1 MPTKLQQSQSDL
13 QKSDE
18 RFRAIFDHAANGIG
32 VLDNDSHYLQVNRK
46 LCEILGYTEDEL
58 VGKSLSEITHSDD
71 LGERSNQSDQLLA
84 GLVDTFP
91 LEKRYIQKNGS
102 IIWVHVSTAVV
113 HGPSG
118 DPIYSISSITDLSE
132 RKRLEIFHS
141 VARTLAKSKTITK
154 AMPRIIR
161 IICETLG
168 WDCGA
173 HWKVDEEKQQYYC
186 TETWSIANTQIKK
199 FMNYSSQCVFP
210 VDYEGFIKRTWLSN
224 RPVWL
229 SDITVETIFTR
240 AAQAAEAK
248 LLSAF
253 AFRILSAD
261 KTIGILEFF
270 SRNTQKPDTALHETA
285 LSIGVQI
292 GQFIQHKQIEDAQK
306 RSEAQLSGIIQSA
319 MQAIIMVDEEM
330 NIVLFNPAA
339 EKIFGYKSKD
349 VIGTKIN
356 RLIPARLMGLRCNGE
371 EFPIEASTSHLT
383 LNRKKLYTLILS
395 DLTLSLAAEENLHL
409 ATEVIKNVQEAI
421 VIIDA
426 SMKVISV
433 NPAYTSITG
442 FTEDE
447 AIGKTPRIFNADIE
461 NKDSY
466 QSMWSSL
473 KKIGHWYGEIW
484 DLRKNGDSFCQGLS
498 LDTINNLYGE
508 ITYYA
513 AVFYDITDRKR
524 SEERILNLNTE
535 LEQRVM
541 ERTRQLQASNKELE
555 AFSYSV
561 SHDLRAPLRAL
572 DGFSQLLLKKY
583 TDQLDEVGNNYLQ
596 RIRNASERMGD
607 LIDDLLQLSKV
618 SVSKIKT
625 KSVDLSQ
632 LVRSILMEL
641 QETEA
646 NRKVELEIQDGVFID
661 ADPRLFRI
669 VLENLVSNAWKFTGR
684 KERTFICFGIKEQN
698 GEQVVFIKDNG
709 AGFNVKYAHKL
720 FGAFQRL
727 HSVTEFEGTGIGLA
741 TVLRIMNLHGGRIWA
756 DSTLGEGATFY
767 FVVPLGKA
775 KMAS

>member
-1 MPTKLQQSQSDL
+1 MPNKLKQSQSDL
-13 QKSDE
+13 QENEE

-32 VLDNDSHYLQVNRK
+32 VLDNNNHYLQVNRK
-46 LCEILGYTEDEL
+46 LCEILGYSESEL
-58 VGKSLSEITHSDD
+58 IGKSINEITYPDD
-71 LGERSNQSDQLLA
+71 PEENLNHEDQLLS

-91 LEKRYIQKNGS
+91 LEKRYIRKNGS
-102 IIWVHVSTAVV
+102 IIWVHVNTAVV

-118 DPIYSISSITDLSE
+118 NPIYSISSITDLSE

-141 VARTLAKSKTITK
+141 VARTLAKSKSISK

-161 IICETLG
+161 IICESLG

-173 HWKVDEEKQQYYC
+173 HWKIDDENQQYHC
-186 TETWSIANTQIKK
+186 TEIWGHTNAQIKK
-199 FMNYSSQCVFP
+199 FMAYSSQCFIP
-210 VDYEGFIKRTWLSN
+210 VDDEGFMKRTWLSN
-224 RPVWL
+224 RPIWI
-229 SDITVETIFTR
+229 SDITAEKIFTR
-240 AAQAAEAK
+240 ASQAAEAK

-270 SRNTQKPDTALHETA
+270 SRSTQKPDTALNETV

-339 EKIFGYKSKD
+339 EKIFGYKSKE

-356 RLIPARLMGLRCNGE
+356 KLMPARLMGLRRNGE
-371 EFPIEASTSHLT
+371 EFPIEASISHLI
-383 LNRKKLYTLILS
+383 LSGKKLYTIILS

-426 SMKVISV
+426 SKKVISV
-433 NPAYTSITG
+433 NPAFTSITG
-442 FTEDE
+442 YTEDD
-447 AIGKTPRIFNADIE
+447 AIGKIPRIFNTEIN

-466 QSMWSSL
+466 QAMWDSL
-473 KKIGHWYGEIW
+473 KKNGHWYGEVW
-484 DLRKNGDSFCQGLS
+484 DQRKNGYSFCQGLS

-508 ITYYA
+508 VTYYA

-524 SEERILNLNTE
+524 TEERILNLNAE
-535 LEQRVM
+535 LEKRVM

-561 SHDLRAPLRAL
+561 SHDLRAPLRGI

-583 TDQLDEVGNNYLQ
+583 SGQLDDSGNNYLQ
-596 RIRNASERMGD
+596 RIRNASERMGH

-618 SVSKIKT
+618 SASKIET
-625 KSVDLSQ
+625 KPVDLSK
-632 LVRSILMEL
+632 LVHSILTEL
-641 QETEA
+641 QETDHGREA
-646 NRKVELEIQDGVFID
+646 ELKIQDDVFID

-669 VLENLVSNAWKFTGR
+669 VLENLISNAWKFTC
-684 KERTFICFGIKEQN
+684 KKDNTVIHFGVKEQN

-709 AGFNVKYAHKL
+709 AGFNIKYAHKL

-756 DSTLGEGATFY
+756 DSNLGEGATFY
-767 FVVPLGKA
+767 FSVP
-775 KMAS
+775 SPQ

>member
-13 QKSDE
+13 PKSDE
-18 RFRAIFDHAANGIG
+18 RFRAIFDHAADGIG
-32 VLDNDSHYLQVNRK
+32 VLNNDSHYMQVNRK
-46 LCEILGYTEDEL
+46 LCEILGYSEEEL
-58 VGKSLSEITHSDD
+58 VGKSLSEIMHPDD
-71 LGERSNQSDQLLA
+71 LGSDLSHSEKLLP

-91 LEKRYIQKNGS
+91 LEKRYIRKNGS

-118 DPIYSISSITDLSE
+118 EPIYSISSITDLSE

-141 VARTLAKSKTITK
+141 VANTLAKSKTITK

-173 HWKVDEEKQQYYC
+173 HWKIDEEKQHYYC
-186 TETWSIANTQIKK
+186 TETWSLTNAQIKK
-199 FMNYSSQCVFP
+199 FMAYSSQCVFP
-210 VDYEGFIKRTWLSN
+210 IDNEGFIKRAWLSN

-229 SDITVETIFTR
+229 SDISTESIFTR
-240 AAQAAEAK
+240 VSQAEEAK
-248 LLSAF
+248 LKSAF
-253 AFRILSAD
+253 AFRILSSD

-270 SRNTQKPDTALHETA
+270 SRNTQKPDTTLHETA
-285 LSIGVQI
+285 HSIGVQI

-349 VIGTKIN
+349 VIGTKIS
-356 RLIPARLMGLRCNGE
+356 RLMPARLMGLRRNGE
-371 EFPIEASTSHLT
+371 EFPIEASISHLT
-383 LNRKKLYTLILS
+383 LSGKKLYTVILS
-395 DLTLSLAAEENLHL
+395 DLTLSKAAEENLHL

-426 SMKVISV
+426 EMKVISV
-433 NPAYTSITG
+433 NPAFTSITG
-442 FTEDE
+442 FNEDE
-447 AIGKTPRIFNADIE
+447 AIGKVPRIFNVNTF
-461 NKDSY
+461 NKDLY
-466 QSMWSSL
+466 QTMWDSL
-473 KKIGHWYGEIW
+473 NKIGHWYGEVW
-484 DLRKNGDSFCQGLS
+484 DKRKNGESFCQGLS
-498 LDTINNLYGE
+498 LDTIKNLYGE
-508 ITYYA
+508 VAYYA

-535 LEQRVM
+535 LESRVT

-561 SHDLRAPLRAL
+561 SHDLRAPLRAI

-583 TDQLDEVGNNYLQ
+583 ADQLDESGNNYLH
-596 RIRNASERMGD
+596 RIRNASERMGG

-618 SVSKIKT
+618 SASKIKT
-625 KSVDLSQ
+625 KPVDLSQ
-632 LVRSILMEL
+632 LVRSILSDL
-641 QETEA
+641 QESD
-646 NRKVELEIQDGVFID
+646 NSRQVECEIQDGVFIN

-669 VLENLVSNAWKFTGR
+669 VLENLVSNAWKFTGK
-684 KERTFICFGIKEQN
+684 KEKAIICFGFKEQN

-709 AGFNVKYAHKL
+709 AGFNIKYAHKL

-741 TVLRIMNLHGGRIWA
+741 TVSRILNLHGGRIWA
-756 DSTLGEGATFY
+756 DSILGEGATFY
-767 FVVPLGKA
+767 FVVPPPG
-775 KMAS
+775 

>member
-1 MPTKLQQSQSDL
+1 MPNKLKQSQSDL
-13 QKSDE
+13 QENEE

-32 VLDNDSHYLQVNRK
+32 VLDNNNHYLQVNRK
-46 LCEILGYTEDEL
+46 LCEILGHSESEL
-58 VGKSLSEITHSDD
+58 IGKSINEITYPDD
-71 LGERSNQSDQLLA
+71 PEENLNHEDQLLS

-91 LEKRYIQKNGS
+91 LEKRYIRKNGS
-102 IIWVHVSTAVV
+102 IIWVHVNTAVV

-118 DPIYSISSITDLSE
+118 NPIYSISSITDLSE

-141 VARTLAKSKTITK
+141 VARTLAKSKSISK

-161 IICETLG
+161 IICESLG

-173 HWKVDEEKQQYYC
+173 HWKIDDENQQYHC
-186 TETWSIANTQIKK
+186 TEIWGHTNAQIKK
-199 FMNYSSQCVFP
+199 FMAYSSQCFIP
-210 VDYEGFIKRTWLSN
+210 VDDEGFMKRTWLSN
-224 RPVWL
+224 RPIWI
-229 SDITVETIFTR
+229 SDITAEKIFTR
-240 AAQAAEAK
+240 ASQAAEAK

-270 SRNTQKPDTALHETA
+270 SRSTQKPDTALNETV

-339 EKIFGYKSKD
+339 EKIFGYKSKE

-356 RLIPARLMGLRCNGE
+356 KLMPARLMGLRRNGE
-371 EFPIEASTSHLT
+371 EFPIEASISHLI
-383 LNRKKLYTLILS
+383 LSGKKLYTIILS

-426 SMKVISV
+426 SKKVISV
-433 NPAYTSITG
+433 NPAFTSITG
-442 FTEDE
+442 YTEDD
-447 AIGKTPRIFNADIE
+447 AIGKIPRIFNTEIN

-466 QSMWSSL
+466 QAMWDSL
-473 KKIGHWYGEIW
+473 KKNGHWYGEVW
-484 DLRKNGDSFCQGLS
+484 DQRKNGDSFCQGLS

-508 ITYYA
+508 VTYYA

-524 SEERILNLNTE
+524 TEERILNLNAE
-535 LEQRVM
+535 LEKRVM
-541 ERTRQLQASNKELE
+541 ERTHQLQASNKELE

-561 SHDLRAPLRAL
+561 SHDLRAPLRGI

-583 TDQLDEVGNNYLQ
+583 SGQLDDSGNNYLQ
-596 RIRNASERMGD
+596 RIRNASERMGH

-618 SVSKIKT
+618 SASKIET
-625 KSVDLSQ
+625 KPVDLSK
-632 LVRSILMEL
+632 LVHSILTEL
-641 QETEA
+641 QETDHGREA
-646 NRKVELEIQDGVFID
+646 ELKIQDDVFID

-669 VLENLVSNAWKFTGR
+669 VLENLISNAWKFTC
-684 KERTFICFGIKEQN
+684 KKDNTVIHFGVKEQN

-709 AGFNVKYAHKL
+709 AGFNIKYAHKL

-756 DSTLGEGATFY
+756 DSNLGEGATFY
-767 FVVPLGKA
+767 FSVP
-775 KMAS
+775 SPQ

>member
-1 MPTKLQQSQSDL
+1 MPNKLKQSQSDL
-13 QKSDE
+13 QENEE

-32 VLDNDSHYLQVNRK
+32 VLDNNNHYLQVNRK
-46 LCEILGYTEDEL
+46 LCEIIGYSESEL
-58 VGKSLSEITHSDD
+58 IGKSINEITYPDD
-71 LGERSNQSDQLLA
+71 PEENLNHEDQLLS

-91 LEKRYIQKNGS
+91 LEKRYIRKNGS
-102 IIWVHVSTAVV
+102 IIWVHVNTAVV

-118 DPIYSISSITDLSE
+118 NPIYSISSITDLSE

-141 VARTLAKSKTITK
+141 VARTLAKSKSISK

-161 IICETLG
+161 IICESLG

-173 HWKVDEEKQQYYC
+173 HWKIDDENQQYHC
-186 TETWSIANTQIKK
+186 TEIWGHTNAQIKK
-199 FMNYSSQCVFP
+199 FMAYSSQCFIP
-210 VDYEGFIKRTWLSN
+210 VDDEGFMKRTWLSN
-224 RPVWL
+224 RPIWI
-229 SDITVETIFTR
+229 SDITAEKIFTR
-240 AAQAAEAK
+240 ASQAAEAK

-270 SRNTQKPDTALHETA
+270 SRSTQKPDTALNETV

-339 EKIFGYKSKD
+339 EKIFGYKSKE

-356 RLIPARLMGLRCNGE
+356 KLMPARLMGLRRNGE
-371 EFPIEASTSHLT
+371 EFPIEASISHLI
-383 LNRKKLYTLILS
+383 LSGKKLYTIILS

-426 SMKVISV
+426 SKKVISV
-433 NPAYTSITG
+433 NPAFTSITG
-442 FTEDE
+442 YTEDD
-447 AIGKTPRIFNADIE
+447 AIGKIPRIFNTEIN

-466 QSMWSSL
+466 QAMWDSL
-473 KKIGHWYGEIW
+473 KKNGHWYGEVW
-484 DLRKNGDSFCQGLS
+484 DQRKNGYSFCQGLS

-508 ITYYA
+508 VTYYA

-524 SEERILNLNTE
+524 TEERILNLNAE
-535 LEQRVM
+535 LEKRVM

-561 SHDLRAPLRAL
+561 SHDLRAPLRGI

-583 TDQLDEVGNNYLQ
+583 SGQLDDSGNNYLQ
-596 RIRNASERMGD
+596 RIRNASERMGH

-618 SVSKIKT
+618 SASKIET
-625 KSVDLSQ
+625 KPVDLSK
-632 LVRSILMEL
+632 LVHSILTEL
-641 QETEA
+641 QETDHGREA
-646 NRKVELEIQDGVFID
+646 ELKIQDDVFID

-669 VLENLVSNAWKFTGR
+669 VLENLISNAWKFTC
-684 KERTFICFGIKEQN
+684 KKDNTVIHFGVKEQN

-709 AGFNVKYAHKL
+709 AGFNIKYAHKL

-756 DSTLGEGATFY
+756 DSNLGEGATFY
-767 FVVPLGKA
+767 FSVP
-775 KMAS
+775 SPQ